1 MTGSTLVLLYHRVAV
16 VGCDP
21 HGLAV
26 HPERFARHC
35 EVLRRYPVVPLSEAG
50 RRPREVAITFDDG
63 YADNA
68 ATAAVLLRG
77 AGLPATFFITTGLIG
92 GTVEAWWDRLAGL
105 LLETPRAPAALDVDV
120 EGRRLWLDARSAA
133 ARNRAHLALFWR
145 LRPRPTPA
153 IADALDRLAA
163 DLQLDPS
170 TRDSHRWM
178 DVDQL
183 RALAAQPGV
192 EIGAHTVTHP
202 LLARLDAATQWAE
215 IDGAATALQDLLGR
229 RPHLFSYPHGSPDAF
244 DAVTVGLTRDAGF
257 SRACTAI
264 GGLARPDGDPLRVPR
279 RVVGDWEAEV
289 FRERLER
296 WLAAG

>member
-1 MTGSTLVLLYHRVAV
+1 
-16 VGCDP
+16 
-21 HGLAV
+21 
-26 HPERFARHC
+26 
-35 EVLRRYPVVPLSEAG
+35 
-50 RRPREVAITFDDG
+50 
-63 YADNA
+63 
-68 ATAAVLLRG
+68 
-77 AGLPATFFITTGLIG
+77 
-92 GTVEAWWDRLAGL
+92 
-105 LLETPRAPAALDVDV
+105 
-120 EGRRLWLDARSAA
+120 
-133 ARNRAHLALFWR
+133 
-145 LRPRPTPA
+145 
-153 IADALDRLAA
+153 
-163 DLQLDPS
+163 
-170 TRDSHRWM
+170 M

-264 GGLARPDGDPLRVPR
+264 GGLVRPDGDPLRVPR